1 MCLIT
6 FAYNHHPGYR
16 LVLAANR
23 DEFLDRPTAPL
34 GYHYPGERI
43 LAGRDL
49 RSGGTWLGVAA
60 DGRLAAITNYRD
72 PSRLMNPSPS
82 RGEIILDYL
91 RSGLAAEAFLE
102 KFSPRAGR
110 YSGFNL
116 LLADSAHL
124 VYYSN
129 INNRSTSLPP
139 GVYGLSNHLLDTPWP
154 KVERAKMLL
163 TGTLAENK
171 VIDHEAFFQLLADRT
186 CPEDALLP
194 DTGIGLEWER
204 LLGPICIH
212 SPTYGTRSSSLLTIT
227 DTGRAE
233 LCERSYRH
241 DDGFRAVGDR
251 SFHVVFQTGV
261 TEE

>member
-1 MCLIT
+1 MCLLA

-16 LVLAANR
+16 LVLVANR

-34 GYHYPGERI
+34 GYHYPGETI

-60 DGRLAAITNYRD
+60 DGRLAAITNFRD
-72 PSRLMNPSPS
+72 PSRVMSPAPS
-82 RGEIILDYL
+82 RGEIILEYL
-91 RSGLAAEAFLE
+91 RSGLQAQLFIE
-102 KFSPRAGR
+102 KFSSRASR
-110 YSGFNL
+110 YNGFNL
-116 LLADSAHL
+116 VLADGEDL
-124 VYYSN
+124 VHYSN
-129 INNRSTSLPP
+129 ISDRTTRLTP
-139 GVYGLSNHLLDTPWP
+139 GMYGLSNHLLDTPWP

-163 TGTLAENK
+163 TTTLAVNGPR
-171 VIDHEAFFQLLADRT
+171 DREAFFQLLADRHR
-186 CPEDALLP
+186 PEDALLP

-204 LLGPICIH
+204 LLGTICIH

-241 DDGFRAVGDR
+241 DDGFQMVGDR
-251 SFHVVFQTGV
+251 SFQMDLHSFAR
-261 TEE
+261 